1 MTDRQRAFELL
12 SELDDITCID
22 YESAFKNIIGNFM
35 SGSDALEAIQFI
47 VEEEGYEDLLE

>member
-1 MTDRQRAFELL
+1 MTDRQTAFELL
-12 SELDDITCID
+12 SELNDIID